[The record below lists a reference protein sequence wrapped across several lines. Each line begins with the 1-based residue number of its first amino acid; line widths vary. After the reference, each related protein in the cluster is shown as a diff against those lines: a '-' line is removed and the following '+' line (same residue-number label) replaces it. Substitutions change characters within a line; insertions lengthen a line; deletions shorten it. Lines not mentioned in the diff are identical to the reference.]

1 MISRRDLGSS
11 CGATPCITTT
21 IRSAGRRDLVTP
33 DPPASANPGA
43 NGMRAIAIAM
53 VSSVALW
60 GASASAAPVND
71 GRWAVRMVTDAGVC
85 DKSYN
90 YVIAVE
96 NGGVRYIPQDSDAP
110 PTVSGHVSPSGAVS
124 LDIRKGIARVAAIGS
139 LCSGHWTAQKRG
151 PVQASR

>member
-1 MISRRDLGSS
+1 
-11 CGATPCITTT
+11 
-21 IRSAGRRDLVTP
+21 
-33 DPPASANPGA
+33 
-43 NGMRAIAIAM
+43 MRAMAIAIA
-53 VSSVALW
+53 SSVALW

-110 PTVSGHVSPSGAVS
+110 PTVSGHVSPSGAVT
-124 LDIRKGIARVAAIGS
+124 LDIRKGIARVAASGS
-139 LCSGHWTAQKRG
+139 LNGQAGSGSWKLG
-151 PVQASR
+151 IL

>member
-11 CGATPCITTT
+11 CGATPCITIT
-21 IRSAGRRDLVTP
+21 IRSAARRDLVTP
-33 DPPASANPGA
+33 DAPASANPGA
-43 NGMRAIAIAM
+43 NGMRTVIAI

-60 GASASAAPVND
+60 GVSASAAPVND

-96 NGGVRYIPQDSDAP
+96 NGGVRYIPQDSDA
-110 PTVSGHVSPSGAVS
+110 
-124 LDIRKGIARVAAIGS
+124 
-139 LCSGHWTAQKRG
+139 
-151 PVQASR
+151 

>member
-1 MISRRDLGSS
+1 
-11 CGATPCITTT
+11 
-21 IRSAGRRDLVTP
+21 
-33 DPPASANPGA
+33 
-43 NGMRAIAIAM
+43 MRAIAIAIA
-53 VSSVALW
+53 SSVALW

-96 NGGVRYIPQDSDAP
+96 NGGVRYVPQDSDPP
-110 PTVSGHVSPSGAVS
+110 PTVSGHVSPSGAVN
-124 LDIRKGIARVAAIGS
+124 LDIRKGIARVAASGS
-139 LCSGHWTAQKRG
+139 LNGQAGSGSWKLGILCSGRWTAQKRG

>member
-1 MISRRDLGSS
+1 
-11 CGATPCITTT
+11 
-21 IRSAGRRDLVTP
+21 
-33 DPPASANPGA
+33 
-43 NGMRAIAIAM
+43 MRAIAIAT

-71 GRWAVRMVTDAGVC
+71 GRWAVRMVTDLGVC

-96 NGGVRYIPQDSDAP
+96 NGRVRYIPQDSDAP
-110 PTVSGHVSPSGAVS
+110 PSVSGQVSPTGAVS
-124 LDIRKGIARVAAIGS
+124 LDIHKGIARVAASGS
-139 LCSGHWTAQKRG
+139 LNGQAGSGSWKLGILCSGRWTAQKRG